1 MIEKPKTPLNMKPS
15 KYGNSSFWLDKFDR
29 DIDLHVDNELRKK
42 NNDIYKLASRKR
54 AVSNFVSILTSKQIP
69 VEFATT
75 GDSYTDGN
83 SVVISSKLTEAADFD
98 VAVGLALH
106 EASHIK
112 LSSFNFLQNLNTEI
126 YNLSDYHDLSDECTR
141 LGINILPTLK
151 DILNWVEDR
160 RIDNFVYKSS
170 PGYRDYYIALYDK
183 YFNDK
188 LIDIALQ
195 SDEHTDETFEAY
207 MFRLINLQSKSAR
220 FDALRG
226 LREILKIAD
235 LNNIGRLETTKESF
249 DVAVDIFRVILKNS
263 VAPLLKKDGGSNS
276 DENSDEKTELSDKEF
291 DDLMNS
297 MDGDGKDDNE
307 DDESSENSDTG
318 NSNGKSDTIGDT
330 ESHNN
335 GGGSMEVNNVP
346 DGMGGS
352 SNENSTPPT
361 KSVTLTD
368 RQKNLLKKK
377 IEKQKSFIN
386 GDIKKSKITK
396 LDAKSIKAIE
406 SSEAEL
412 VEVGQTYDANS
423 NWHTNGSITCIFV
436 KNISRE
442 LIEDQMFPLTRSV
455 VDYSDG
461 KYITTLSDSSKE
473 YVEAGVRLGTIL
485 GKRLQTHSESRDTIF
500 NRQLIGKLDRRMV
513 ASLGFGNE
521 QVFFTK
527 ETDKYNKA
535 NLHISIDASGSMC
548 GSKWG
553 NTITNAVALAKAVD
567 MIPTLEI
574 QITFRTT
581 TENGTPYIVVGY
593 DSRKDK
599 FSKIKLLFP
608 YFTPYG
614 TTPEGLCFEAIAKY
628 MVGSSNNLDSYF
640 LNISDGEPYFQDRG
654 FYYTGYPAARHTK
667 KMVDNMK
674 KIGIRVMSYF
684 VGDTYSYSTESQ
696 TSKIFKESYGDS
708 ARFIDVTS
716 VGEVSKTMNRLFLQK

>member
-1 MIEKPKTPLNMKPS
+1 MIEKPLTPLHMNTS
-15 KYGNSSFWLDKFDR
+15 KYGNSSFWLDKFDT
-29 DIDLHVDNELRKK
+29 DIDLYGDTELRKK
-42 NNDIYKLASRKR
+42 NNDIYKLAARKR

-69 VEFATT
+69 VQFATL
-75 GDSYTDGN
+75 GDSYTDGT
-83 SVVISSKLTEAADFD
+83 SVVISSKLTEASDFD
-98 VAVGLALH
+98 IAVGLALH

-112 LSSFNFLQNLNTEI
+112 LSSFTFLQNLNTEI
-126 YNLSDYHDLSDECTR
+126 YNLSDYYDLNDVCTK
-141 LGINILPTLK
+141 LGIDILPTLK

-160 RIDNFVYKSS
+160 RIDDFVFKSS

-188 LIDIALQ
+188 LIDMALK
-195 SDEHTDETFEAY
+195 SDEHTEETFESY

-226 LREILKIAD
+226 LKEIVKISD
-235 LNNIGRLETTKESF
+235 LNNISRLKTTKEAF
-249 DVAVDIFRVILKNS
+249 EVAVEIFRVILKNS
-263 VAPLLKKDGGSNS
+263 TPPLLKKDGGSS
-276 DENSDEKTELSDKEF
+276 PDENSNDKNELSDEEF
-291 DDLMNS
+291 NDLMKS
-297 MDGDGKDDNE
+297 LSE
-307 DDESSENSDTG
+307 EQTDEGGENS
-318 NSNGKSDTIGDT
+318 NSDNGNGKSDTVGDS

-335 GGGSMEVNNVP
+335 GGASMEVTNLP
-346 DGMGGS
+346 DGLGEPS
-352 SNENSTPPT
+352 TSDSTPAS
-361 KSVTLTD
+361 KSVKLTD
-368 RQKNLLKKK
+368 KQKNLLKKK

-386 GDIKKSKITK
+386 GDIKKTKITK
-396 LDAKSIKAIE
+396 SDAKSIKAIE

-412 VEVGQTYDANS
+412 VEVGQTYEFNS
-423 NWHTNGSITCIFV
+423 NWHTVGSITCIFV

-442 LIEDQMFPLTRSV
+442 LLEDNTFPLTRSV
-455 VDYSDG
+455 VDYKNG
-461 KYITTLSDSSKE
+461 KYITTLSDSSKP
-473 YVEAGVRLGTIL
+473 YVEAGIRLGTIL

-500 NRQLIGKLDRRMV
+500 NRQPIGKLDRRMV

-548 GSKWG
+548 GLKWA
-553 NTITNAVALAKAVD
+553 NTMTNAVALAKAVD

-574 QITFRTT
+574 QITFRSTN
-581 TENGTPYIVVGY
+581 ENGTPYVVVGY

-608 YFTPYG
+608 YLTPYG
-614 TTPEGLCFEAIAKY
+614 TTPEGLCFEAISKY
-628 MVGSSNNLDSYF
+628 MVGSSDNLDSYF
-640 LNISDGEPYFQDRG
+640 LNVSDGEPYFQHNG
-654 FYYTGYPAARHTK
+654 FYYTGFPAAKHTK

-674 KIGIRVMSYF
+674 RMGIRVMSYF
-684 VGDTYSYSTESQ
+684 VGDTYSHSNESSL
-696 TSKIFKESYGDS
+696 SKVFKESYGDA